1 MTDAPIPNAPLPEV
15 PVSAVAAEA
24 RRTQLALRARKRH
37 ASETWF
43 RWFSFS
49 MVAIAAIFCAVLLGS
64 IMLQSANALTEHR
77 LDLTVQV
84 TQEKADPAG
93 TRDPIAIR
101 QDGDFYGLVQD
112 ELLRRFPT
120 AEADGRMFDLFEMAA
135 SVSAVPI
142 AREISADPT
151 VIGKSLDISIPLN
164 DDISLFFKGA
174 MGDVTEI
181 AGQGPLSATRLEGGS
196 WQLAAGA
203 SGFGDAAGR
212 LKAGVQGGLT
222 GQQLKIDQ
230 ARAEVARLEAETA
243 GLKAINEP
251 TEAQKAA
258 LEEGETALL
267 LRQAEAEAAVA
278 ALASSQAA
286 LAGTGGFEL
295 GSSKPTMLVE
305 AGNTTWHVRAV
316 SNASLTAVPVA
327 VEGAEPDANVDDGSW
342 KIVYISTAEDSR
354 PVNDTEIAFARRLMA
369 DGAIS
374 EGLNRTI
381 VTRSDSNEPELAG
394 LAAAFFGSILTLVV
408 TAFCAIPLGIAAAV
422 YLEEFAPKNRWTDL
436 IEVNINNLAAV
447 PSIVF
452 GLLGFAVFL
461 TFFGM
466 PRSAPL
472 VGGLVLALMSL
483 PIVIIAS
490 RAALK
495 AVPPSVR
502 DAALAVGASK
512 MQAVFH
518 HVIPAAVPGIMTGS
532 ILAMAHALGETA
544 PLLMIGMVAFIA
556 DVPDSLTSSA
566 TVLPVEIYMW
576 ASRPE
581 RAWDPRSALA
591 ILGLLLFMMI
601 MNAVAIYLRRR
612 FEQRW

>member
-1 MTDAPIPNAPLPEV
+1 MTDAPVQDVKGASVE
-15 PVSAVAAEA
+15 AAE
-24 RRTQLALRARKRH
+24 RRRVMLAGRAKARH
-37 ASETWF
+37 AAERRF
-43 RWFSFS
+43 GWFSLA
-49 MVAIAAIFCAVLLGS
+49 MVAIAALSCVVLLGS
-64 IMLQSANALTEHR
+64 IMLQSRNALTEHR

-84 TQEKADPAG
+84 TPAKADPVG
-93 TRDPIAIR
+93 TRDPATIR
-101 QDGDFYGLVQD
+101 QEGDFYGLVQD
-112 ELLRRFPT
+112 ELLRRFPG
-120 AEADGRMFDLFEMAA
+120 AEANGTMFDLFEMAA
-135 SVSAVPI
+135 PVAAVPLARQI
-142 AREISADPT
+142 AADPS
-151 VIGKSLDISIPLN
+151 VIGKSLAVSIPLN
-164 DDISLFFKGA
+164 DDVSLFFKGA
-174 MGDVTEI
+174 MGAVTEVPGAGALSAAPQPDGTWVLQAGDTGFASAARQLRAGVEAGLGDQQAGIDEGRKELASLEADI
-181 AGQGPLSATRLEGGS
+181 AGLRAV
-196 WQLAAGA
+196 A
-203 SGFGDAAGR
+203 S
-212 LKAGVQGGLT
+212 
-222 GQQLKIDQ
+222 
-230 ARAEVARLEAETA
+230 
-243 GLKAINEP
+243 P
-251 TEAQKAA
+251 TEAQEAA
-258 LEEGETALL
+258 LEEAETRLL
-267 LRQAEAEAAVA
+267 TRSAEVDAAIA
-278 ALASSQAA
+278 ALASSRAA
-286 LAGTGGFEL
+286 LAGDGGFDL
-295 GSSKPTMLVE
+295 GPTKPTMLVE
-305 AGNTTWHVRAV
+305 AGNTTWHVRSV
-316 SNASLTAVPVA
+316 SADRLTALPVA
-327 VEGAEPDANVDDGSW
+327 VEGTTPDLAAATGAWTMVYVGS
-342 KIVYISTAEDSR
+342 AEDAR
-354 PVNDTEIAFARRLMA
+354 PVNDTQIAYARRLMA

-374 EGLNRTI
+374 EGLNSTI
-381 VTRSDSNEPELAG
+381 VTSSDSNEPELAG
-394 LAAAFFGSILTLVV
+394 LAAAFLGSILTLIV
-408 TAFCAIPLGIAAAV
+408 TAMCAIPLGVAAAI

-502 DAALAVGASK
+502 DAALAVGASR

-518 HVIPAAVPGIMTGS
+518 HVVPAAIPGIMTGS

-556 DVPDSLTSSA
+556 DVPSSLTDSA

-601 MNAVAIYLRRR
+601 MNAVAIWLRRR